1 VTVAAA
7 RAAGTTYLLSRSGVT
22 KGNGV
27 TTFAE
32 LRPVES
38 RFRLDP
44 EIMAGPIYRKY
55 EKATRKVWDAKQL
68 DYEQDAADWRRM
80 RELERAGIATI
91 TVRFE
96 AGEQEVTDELLPM
109 LAAAHAL
116 GRFDW
121 VMFISTFMLEEA
133 RHSEFF
139 TLWHAHVPGLLTPA
153 DKAAYWPA
161 REHTV
166 DPLGRFTVGEP
177 VYEGLPR
184 YGKQLSAAVESGNE
198 PTIEGAF
205 VQFAT
210 LYCAWVEGV
219 LTMPS
224 YEIVLDTTELWD
236 VLPTLRRG
244 FRNILGDEGRHITFG
259 THACRILI
267 EKNREYEALAHGVID
282 EYRGNAVGML
292 EYQRGVPGLDLH
304 KYQGQKARHY
314 LNRCRE
320 MGVTADQSLVD
331 QILDPEIDFVVGVEA
346 G

>member
-1 VTVAAA
+1 
-7 RAAGTTYLLSRSGVT
+7 
-22 KGNGV
+22 V

-38 RFRLDP
+38 RFRLDH

-55 EKATRKVWDAKQL
+55 EKAARTVWDPKEFE
-68 DYEQDAADWRRM
+68 YEQDAADWGRM
-80 RELERAGIATI
+80 SEAQRAGMATI

-121 VMFISTFMLEEA
+121 VMYISTFIHEEA

-139 TLWHAHVPGLLTPA
+139 TLWHARVAGLRTPA
-153 DKAAYWPA
+153 EKAAYWPL
-161 REHTV
+161 REQTV
-166 DPLGRFTVGEP
+166 DPLGRFRVGEP
-177 VYEGLPR
+177 VYEGLPK
-184 YGKQLSAAVESGNE
+184 YGARLKAAVDSGDHASV
-198 PTIEGAF
+198 EGAF

-224 YEIVLDTTELWD
+224 YEIVIDTTELWD
-236 VLPTLRRG
+236 VLPELRKG
-244 FRNILGDEGRHITFG
+244 FRRILADEGRHITFG
-259 THACRILI
+259 TQASRILI
-267 EKNREYEALAHGVID
+267 EKNPAYEALAHEVID

-292 EYQRGVPGLDLH
+292 EYQRNVPGLDLE
-304 KYQGQKARHY
+304 KYQRQKARHY

-320 MGVTADQSLVD
+320 MGIKADQSLVD
-331 QILDPEIDFVVGVEA
+331 QILDPAIDFVVGVEA

>member
-1 VTVAAA
+1 MTA
-7 RAAGTTYLLSRSGVT
+7 
-22 KGNGV
+22 
-27 TTFAE
+27 FAE
-32 LRPVES
+32 QRPIET
-38 RFRLDP
+38 RFRLD
-44 EIMAGPIYRKY
+44 EGVMAGPIYRKY

-68 DYEQDAADWRRM
+68 DYAQDEADWQRM
-80 RELERAGIATI
+80 TETQRAGIATI

-121 VMFISTFMLEEA
+121 VMFLSTFMLEEA

-139 TLWHAHVPGLLTPA
+139 TLWHARVAGLLTPA
-153 DKAAYWPA
+153 DKAAYWPL

-166 DPLGRFTVGEP
+166 DPLGRFKVGEP
-177 VYEGLPR
+177 VYLGLPK
-184 YGKQLSAAVESGNE
+184 YGGRLSAAVQSGDE
-198 PTIEGAF
+198 TAIEGAF

-224 YEIVLDTTELWD
+224 YEIVIDTTEQWD
-236 VLPTLRRG
+236 RLPTLRQG

-259 THACRILI
+259 TQACRILI
-267 EKNREYEALAHGVID
+267 EKNPAYEALAHEVID
-282 EYRGNAVGML
+282 EFRGNAVGML
-292 EYQRGVPGLDLH
+292 EYQREVPGLDLQ
-304 KYQGQKARHY
+304 KYQRQKVRHY

-320 MGVTADQSLVD
+320 MGITADKTLVD

>member
-1 VTVAAA
+1 MT
-7 RAAGTTYLLSRSGVT
+7 S
-22 KGNGV
+22 
-27 TTFAE
+27 FAE

-55 EKATRKVWDAKQL
+55 EKAARTVWDPKQF
-68 DYEQDAADWRRM
+68 DYEQDAADWGRM
-80 RELERAGIATI
+80 TDAQRSGIATI

-96 AGEQEVTDELLPM
+96 AGEQEVTNELLPM

-121 VMFISTFMLEEA
+121 VMYISTFMQEEA

-139 TLWHAHVPGLLTPA
+139 TLWHARVAGLRTPA
-153 DKAAYWPA
+153 EKAVYWPP
-161 REHTV
+161 REHTA

-177 VYEGLPR
+177 VYEGLPK
-184 YGKQLSAAVESGNE
+184 YGNRLKAAVDSGE
-198 PTIEGAF
+198 EVGIERAF
-205 VQFAT
+205 VRFAT
-210 LYCAWVEGV
+210 LYCAWIEGV

-224 YEIVLDTTELWD
+224 YEIVIDTTELWK
-236 VLPTLRRG
+236 VLPELRKG
-244 FRNILGDEGRHITFG
+244 FRRILADEGRHITFG
-259 THACRILI
+259 TQACRILI
-267 EKNREYEALAHGVID
+267 ARNPAYATLVHEVID

-292 EYQRGVPGLDLH
+292 EYQRNVPELDLE
-304 KYQGQKARHY
+304 KYQRQKARHY

-320 MGVTADQSLVD
+320 MGITADTSLVD
-331 QILDPEIDFVVGVEA
+331 QILDPEIDLVVGVEA

>member
-1 VTVAAA
+1 VTDIAQ
-7 RAAGTTYLLSRSGVT
+7 
-22 KGNGV
+22 
-27 TTFAE
+27 
-32 LRPVES
+32 LRPVET

-44 EIMAGPIYRKY
+44 QIMAGPIYRKY
-55 EKATRKVWDAKQL
+55 EKAARKVWDPKDL
-68 DYEQDAADWRRM
+68 DYAADAADWARM
-80 RELERAGIATI
+80 TDEQRSGIATI

-109 LAAAHAL
+109 LMAAHAL

-121 VMFISTFMLEEA
+121 VMFLSTFMLEEA

-139 TLWHAHVPGLLTPA
+139 ALWHARVPGLLTPA
-153 DKAAYWPA
+153 EKAAYWPL

-177 VYEGLPR
+177 VYEGLPL
-184 YGKQLSAAVESGNE
+184 YGGRLVAAVRGGDEAAVER
-198 PTIEGAF
+198 AF

-224 YEIVLDTTELWD
+224 YEIVIDTTELWG
-236 VLPTLRRG
+236 VLPGLRQG

-259 THACRILI
+259 TRACRVLI
-267 EKNREYEALAHGVID
+267 EKDPGYEALVHEVVD
-282 EYRGNAVGML
+282 RYRGNAVGML
-292 EYQRGVPGLDLH
+292 EYQRKVPGLDLD
-304 KYQGQKARHY
+304 KYQRQKVRHY

-320 MGVTADQSLVD
+320 MGITPDQSLVE
-331 QILDPEIDFVVGVEA
+331 QILDPGIDFVVGVEA

>member
-1 VTVAAA
+1 VATA
-7 RAAGTTYLLSRSGVT
+7 S
-22 KGNGV
+22 
-27 TTFAE
+27 E
-32 LRPVES
+32 IRPVET

-55 EKATRKVWDAKQL
+55 EKATRKVWDPKQL
-68 DYEQDAADWRRM
+68 DYERDRLDWRKM
-80 RELERAGIATI
+80 TTAQREGIATI

-121 VMFISTFMLEEA
+121 VMYLSSFMAEEA

-139 TLWHAHVPGLLTPA
+139 AIWHAGVPELTEPRE
-153 DKAAYWPA
+153 KARHWPP

-166 DPLGRFTVGEP
+166 DPSGRFAVGEP
-177 VYEGLPR
+177 VYEGLPK
-184 YGKQLSAAVESGNE
+184 YGQKLTAAIESGDR
-198 PTIEGAF
+198 TAIEGAY

-210 LYCAWVEGV
+210 LYCSWVEGV

-224 YEIVLDTTELWD
+224 YEIVIDTTELWG
-236 VLPTLRRG
+236 VLPALRQG
-244 FRNILGDEGRHITFG
+244 FKNILGDEGRHITFG
-259 THACRILI
+259 TQSCRILI
-267 EKNREYEALAHGVID
+267 EQNPAYEALAHAVID

-292 EYQRGVPGLDLH
+292 EYQRNVPGLALD
-304 KYQGQKARHY
+304 KYQRQKVRHY

-320 MGVTADQSLVD
+320 MGIAPDQTLVG

>member
-1 VTVAAA
+1 VAA
-7 RAAGTTYLLSRSGVT
+7 
-22 KGNGV
+22 V
-27 TTFAE
+27 TTFE
-32 LRPVES
+32 EIRPVHT
-38 RFRLDP
+38 RFRLDQ

-55 EKATRKVWDAKQL
+55 EKAARTVWDPKQL
-68 DYEQDAADWRRM
+68 DYEPDAADWERM
-80 RELERAGIATI
+80 TEDQRAGIAMI

-109 LAAAHAL
+109 LAAAHTL

-121 VMFISTFMLEEA
+121 VMYISTFMQEEA
-133 RHSEFF
+133 RHSQFF
-139 TLWHAHVPGLLTPA
+139 TLWHARVAGLMTPA
-153 DKAAYWPA
+153 EKAAYWPL

-166 DPLGRFTVGEP
+166 DPHGRFKVGEP
-177 VYEGLPR
+177 VYEGLPK
-184 YGKQLSAAVESGNE
+184 YGKQLQNAVDSGDE
-198 PTIEGAF
+198 VAIERAF

-224 YEIVLDTTELWD
+224 YEIVIDTTELWD
-236 VLPTLRRG
+236 VLPTLRFG
-244 FRNILGDEGRHITFG
+244 FRRILSDEGRHITFG
-259 THACRILI
+259 TQSCRILI
-267 EKNREYEALAHGVID
+267 ERNPAYAELVHQVID

-292 EYQRGVPGLDLH
+292 EYQRNVPGLDLD
-304 KYQGQKARHY
+304 KYQRQKVRHY

-320 MGVTADQSLVD
+320 MGLTPDDSLVA

>member
-1 VTVAAA
+1 M
-7 RAAGTTYLLSRSGVT
+7 
-22 KGNGV
+22 

-32 LRPVES
+32 QRPVQS

-44 EIMAGPIYRKY
+44 ELMAGPIYRKY
-55 EKATRKVWDAKQL
+55 EKAARTVWDPKQF
-68 DYEQDAADWRRM
+68 DYEQDVADWARM
-80 RELERAGIATI
+80 TEDQRNGMATI

-121 VMFISTFMLEEA
+121 VMYITTFMQEEA

-139 TLWHAHVPGLLTPA
+139 TLWHARVAGLNSPA
-153 DKAAYWPA
+153 EKAAFWPL

-166 DPLGRFTVGEP
+166 DPLGRFRVGEP
-177 VYEGLPR
+177 VYEGLPK
-184 YGKQLSAAVESGNE
+184 YGGRLKAAVEGGDQAA
-198 PTIEGAF
+198 IERAF

-210 LYCAWVEGV
+210 LYCGWIEGV

-224 YEIVLDTTELWD
+224 YEIVIDTTELWD
-236 VLPTLRRG
+236 ALPALRKG
-244 FRNILGDEGRHITFG
+244 FRRILGDEGRHITFG
-259 THACRILI
+259 TQSCRILI
-267 EKNREYEALAHGVID
+267 EKDPSYEALVHEVID

-292 EYQRGVPGLDLH
+292 EYQRNVPGLDLD
-304 KYQGQKARHY
+304 KYQRQKARHY

-320 MGVTADQSLVD
+320 MAVTPDQSLVD

>member
-1 VTVAAA
+1 
-7 RAAGTTYLLSRSGVT
+7 
-22 KGNGV
+22 
-27 TTFAE
+27 
-32 LRPVES
+32 
-38 RFRLDP
+38 
-44 EIMAGPIYRKY
+44 M
-55 EKATRKVWDAKQL
+55 
-68 DYEQDAADWRRM
+68 
-80 RELERAGIATI
+80 ATI

-116 GRFDW
+116 RRFDW
-121 VMFISTFMLEEA
+121 VMYISTFMQEEA

-139 TLWHAHVPGLLTPA
+139 TLWHARVAGLHAPA
-153 DKAAYWPA
+153 EKAEYWPL
-161 REHTV
+161 RDHTV

-177 VYEGLPR
+177 VYEGLPK
-184 YGKQLSAAVESGNE
+184 YGGRLKVAVDSGDQAV
-198 PTIEGAF
+198 IEGAF

-224 YEIVLDTTELWD
+224 YEIVIDTTELWG
-236 VLPTLRRG
+236 VLPTLRQG
-244 FRNILGDEGRHITFG
+244 FRRILADEGRHITFG
-259 THACRILI
+259 TQASRILI
-267 EKNREYEALAHGVID
+267 EKNPALEGLVHKVID

-292 EYQRGVPGLDLH
+292 EYQRNVPGLELD
-304 KYQGQKARHY
+304 KYQRQKARHY

-320 MGVTADQSLVD
+320 MGITADQSLVD

>member
-1 VTVAAA
+1 MA
-7 RAAGTTYLLSRSGVT
+7 TY
-22 KGNGV
+22 
-27 TTFAE
+27 AQ

-55 EKATRKVWDAKQL
+55 EKAARTVWDPKEF
-68 DYEQDAADWRRM
+68 DYERDAADWRRM
-80 RELERAGIATI
+80 TDAQRMGMATI

-116 GRFDW
+116 ARFDW
-121 VMFISTFMLEEA
+121 VMYISTFMQEEA

-139 TLWHAHVPGLLTPA
+139 TLWHARVAGLNTPA
-153 DKAAYWPA
+153 QKAAYWPA

-177 VYEGLPR
+177 VYEGLPK
-184 YGKQLSAAVESGNE
+184 YGNRLKAAVDSGDE
-198 PTIEGAF
+198 TAIEGAF

-210 LYCAWVEGV
+210 LYCAWIEGV

-224 YEIVLDTTELWD
+224 YEIVIDTTELWG
-236 VLPTLRRG
+236 VLPTLRQG
-244 FRNILGDEGRHITFG
+244 FRRILGDEGRHITFG
-259 THACRILI
+259 TQASRILI
-267 EKNREYEALAHGVID
+267 EKNPSYGTLAHEVID

-292 EYQRGVPGLDLH
+292 EYQRNVPGLDLD
-304 KYQGQKARHY
+304 KYQRQKARHY

-320 MGVTADQSLVD
+320 MGLTPDQSLVD
-331 QILDPEIDFVVGVEA
+331 QILDPGIDFVVGVEA

>member
-1 VTVAAA
+1 
-7 RAAGTTYLLSRSGVT
+7 
-22 KGNGV
+22 V
-27 TTFAE
+27 TTFAD

-44 EIMAGPIYRKY
+44 ELMAGPIYRKY
-55 EKATRKVWDAKQL
+55 EKAARAGWDPKDL
-68 DYEQDAADWRRM
+68 DYEAHAADWARM
-80 RELERAGIATI
+80 SESQRAGIATI

-121 VMFISTFMLEEA
+121 VMYISTFIHEEA

-139 TLWHAHVPGLLTPA
+139 TLWHARVPGLTAPA
-153 DKAAYWPA
+153 EKAAYWPL

-166 DPLGRFTVGEP
+166 DPEGRFSVGEP
-177 VYEGLPR
+177 VYEGLPK
-184 YGKQLSAAVESGNE
+184 YGRRLKAAVDAGD
-198 PTIEGAF
+198 TAAIEGAF

-210 LYCAWVEGV
+210 LYCAWIEGV

-224 YEIVLDTTELWD
+224 YEIVIDTTELWET
-236 VLPTLRRG
+236 LPTLRRG
-244 FRNILGDEGRHITFG
+244 FKRILSDEGRHVTFG
-259 THACRILI
+259 TQASRILI
-267 EKNREYEALAHGVID
+267 EKNPSYEELAHAVIN

-292 EYQRGVPGLDLH
+292 EYQRNVPGLDLD
-304 KYQGQKARHY
+304 KYQRQKTRHY

-320 MGVTADQSLVD
+320 MGIAPDQSLVD
-331 QILDPEIDFVVGVEA
+331 QILDPSIDFVVGVEA

>member
-1 VTVAAA
+1 
-7 RAAGTTYLLSRSGVT
+7 
-22 KGNGV
+22 V

-32 LRPVES
+32 SRPVES
-38 RFRLDP
+38 RFRLSP

-55 EKATRKVWDAKQL
+55 EKAARTVWDPKEF
-68 DYEQDAADWRRM
+68 DYELDAADWQGM
-80 RELERAGIATI
+80 SEAQRAGMTNI

-121 VMFISTFMLEEA
+121 VMYISTFMQEEA

-139 TLWHAHVPGLLTPA
+139 TLWNSRVAGLDTPSE
-153 DKAAYWPA
+153 KAAFWPP

-166 DPLGRFTVGEP
+166 DPQGRFTVGEP
-177 VYEGLPR
+177 VYEGLPK
-184 YGKQLSAAVESGNE
+184 YGNKLKAAVDSGDE
-198 PTIEGAF
+198 AGIEAAF

-224 YEIVLDTTELWD
+224 YEIVIDTTEMWG
-236 VLPTLRRG
+236 VLPELRKG
-244 FRNILGDEGRHITFG
+244 FRRILADEGRHITFG
-259 THACRILI
+259 TQSNRILI
-267 EKNREYEALAHGVID
+267 EKNPAYGALAQEVID

-292 EYQRGVPGLDLH
+292 EYQRNVPGLDLD
-304 KYQGQKARHY
+304 KYQRQKARHY

-320 MGVTADQSLVD
+320 MGITPDQSLVD

>member
-1 VTVAAA
+1 
-7 RAAGTTYLLSRSGVT
+7 L
-22 KGNGV
+22 
-27 TTFAE
+27 TTFAD
-32 LRPVES
+32 LRPVET

-55 EKATRKVWDAKQL
+55 EKATRKIWDAKQL
-68 DYEQDAADWRRM
+68 DYDRDRADWHRLTDAQRG
-80 RELERAGIATI
+80 GIATI

-109 LAAAHAL
+109 LSAAHAL

-121 VMFISTFMLEEA
+121 VMYLSTFMLEEA

-139 TLWHAHVPGLLTPA
+139 TLWHARVPGLHTPG
-153 DKAAYWPA
+153 DKARYWPL
-161 REHTV
+161 RDHTV
-166 DPLGRFTVGEP
+166 DPSGRFAVGEP
-177 VYEGLPR
+177 VYEGLPK
-184 YGKQLSAAVESGNE
+184 YGKELTAAVEAGE
-198 PTIEGAF
+198 EAGIERAF
-205 VQFAT
+205 VRFAT

-224 YEIVLDTTELWD
+224 YEIVIDTTDLWD
-236 VLPTLRRG
+236 ALPALRQG
-244 FRNILGDEGRHITFG
+244 FKNILGDEGRHITFG
-259 THACRILI
+259 TEACRVLI
-267 EKNREYEALAHGVID
+267 EKDPAYATLAHEVMD

-292 EYQRGVPGLDLH
+292 EYQRNVPGLELD
-304 KYQGQKARHY
+304 KYQRQKARHY

-320 MGVTADQSLVD
+320 MGITPDQTLVD

>member
-1 VTVAAA
+1 MTA
-7 RAAGTTYLLSRSGVT
+7 
-22 KGNGV
+22 
-27 TTFAE
+27 FAE
-32 LRPVES
+32 LRPIEA
-38 RFRLDP
+38 RFRLDT
-44 EIMAGPIYRKY
+44 ETLAGPIYRKY
-55 EKATRKVWDAKQL
+55 EKATRKVWNGKEL
-68 DYEQDAADWRRM
+68 DYGQDAADWRRM
-80 RELERAGIATI
+80 TEPQRAGIATI

-121 VMFISTFMLEEA
+121 VMYLSTFMLEEA

-139 TLWHAHVPGLLTPA
+139 TLWHARVPGLLTPA
-153 DKAAYWPA
+153 DKAAYWPP
-161 REHTV
+161 REHTI

-177 VYEGLPR
+177 VYEGLPK
-184 YGKQLSAAVESGNE
+184 YGKKLSAAVESGDE
-198 PTIEGAF
+198 AAIEGAF

-210 LYCAWVEGV
+210 LYCVWVEGV

-224 YEIVLDTTELWD
+224 YEIVIDTTELWG
-236 VLPTLRRG
+236 VLPALRQG

-259 THACRILI
+259 TQACRILI
-267 EKNREYEALAHGVID
+267 AKNPAYEALAHEVID

-292 EYQRGVPGLDLH
+292 EYQRRVPGLDLE
-304 KYQGQKARHY
+304 KYQRQKVRHY

-320 MGVTADQSLVD
+320 MGVTADRSLVD

>member
-1 VTVAAA
+1 VSTSAD
-7 RAAGTTYLLSRSGVT
+7 
-22 KGNGV
+22 
-27 TTFAE
+27 

-44 EIMAGPIYRKY
+44 LIMAGPIYRKY
-55 EKATRKVWDAKQL
+55 EKAARTVWDPKEL
-68 DYEQDAADWRRM
+68 DYEHDAADWGRM
-80 RELERAGIATI
+80 TERQRAGIATI

-121 VMFISTFMLEEA
+121 VMFITTFMHEEA

-139 TLWHAHVPGLLTPA
+139 TLWHARVAGLYTPA
-153 DKAAYWPA
+153 EKAAYWPP

-184 YGKQLSAAVESGNE
+184 YGNRLEAAVASGDE
-198 PTIEGAF
+198 AAIERAF

-210 LYCAWVEGV
+210 LYCAWIEGV

-224 YEIVLDTTELWD
+224 YEIVIDTTELWD
-236 VLPTLRRG
+236 ALPTLRKG
-244 FRNILGDEGRHITFG
+244 FRRILGDEGRHITFG
-259 THACRILI
+259 TQSCRILI
-267 EKNREYEALAHGVID
+267 EKDPDYAALAHEVMN

-292 EYQRGVPGLDLH
+292 EYQRNVPGLDLD
-304 KYQGQKARHY
+304 KYQRQKARHY

-320 MGVTADQSLVD
+320 MGIEADQSLVD
-331 QILDPEIDFVVGVEA
+331 QILDPEIDLVVGVEA

>member
-1 VTVAAA
+1 M
-7 RAAGTTYLLSRSGVT
+7 
-22 KGNGV
+22 

-32 LRPVES
+32 LRPIET

-68 DYEQDAADWRRM
+68 DYEQDRVDWSRM
-80 RELERAGIATI
+80 TDAQREGIATI

-96 AGEQEVTDELLPM
+96 AGEQEVTNELLPM

-116 GRFDW
+116 RRFDW
-121 VMFISTFMLEEA
+121 IMYMSTFMLEEA

-139 TLWHAHVPGLLTPA
+139 TLWHARVPELLSPE
-153 DKAAYWPA
+153 DKGRHWPL
-161 REHTV
+161 RDHTV
-166 DPLGRFTVGEP
+166 DPTGRFQVGEP
-177 VYEGLPR
+177 VYEGIPK
-184 YGKQLSAAVESGNE
+184 YGQKLTAAVESGDE
-198 PTIEGAF
+198 SAIEAAF
-205 VQFAT
+205 VKFAT

-224 YEIVLDTTELWD
+224 YEIVIDTTTMWD
-236 VLPTLRRG
+236 VLPALRQG
-244 FRNILGDEGRHITFG
+244 FKNILGDEGRHITFG
-259 THACRILI
+259 TQACRVLI
-267 EKNREYEALAHGVID
+267 QKNAALGALAHEVID

-292 EYQRGVPGLDLH
+292 EYQRNVPGLELD
-304 KYQGQKARHY
+304 KYQRQKARHY

-320 MGVTADQSLVD
+320 MAIAPDQSLVD

>member
-1 VTVAAA
+1 
-7 RAAGTTYLLSRSGVT
+7 
-22 KGNGV
+22 V

-32 LRPVES
+32 LRPVET

-68 DYEQDAADWRRM
+68 DYEQDRADWSGM
-80 RELERAGIATI
+80 TDAQREGIATI

-121 VMFISTFMLEEA
+121 VMYMSTFMLEEA

-139 TLWHAHVPGLLTPA
+139 TLWHARVPELLSPE
-153 DKAAYWPA
+153 DKARHWPL
-161 REHTV
+161 RDHTV
-166 DPLGRFTVGEP
+166 DPTGRFQVGEP
-177 VYEGLPR
+177 VYEGLPK
-184 YGKQLSAAVESGNE
+184 YGQRLTAAVESGE
-198 PTIEGAF
+198 ESAIEAAF
-205 VQFAT
+205 VRFAT

-224 YEIVLDTTELWD
+224 YEIVIDTTELWE
-236 VLPTLRRG
+236 VLPALRQG
-244 FRNILGDEGRHITFG
+244 FKNILGDEGRHITFG
-259 THACRILI
+259 TQACRILI
-267 EKNREYEALAHGVID
+267 EKNPALEALAHEVID

-292 EYQRGVPGLDLH
+292 EYQRNVPGLELD
-304 KYQGQKARHY
+304 KYQRQKARHY

-320 MGVTADQSLVD
+320 MGITPDQSLVD